1 MKSNVRAALSALA
14 LIAATAAPAAHAIE
28 TDGFKFDDRI
38 RLGDSELVANGAGI
52 RSKFG
57 RRYAMALYLPAKTTD
72 AAHAVADKGA
82 KRIAIKLIRDV
93 SGDTFASAV
102 RKGINNN
109 SSEAEQHALA
119 SRVAA
124 LEATVSAIDEIKAG
138 SGIVFDWVPGKGT
151 VLTIDGRQTGAVIAG
166 EDFIAALL
174 RVWLGEDPVQDDL
187 KQGLLGK
194 AG

>member
-1 MKSNVRAALSALA
+1 MKSTVRAALSALA
-14 LIAATAAPAAHAIE
+14 LIAATAAPTAHAIE
-28 TDGFKFDDRI
+28 TDGYKFDDRI
-38 RLGDSELVANGAGI
+38 RLGDNELVANGAGI

-57 RRYAMALYLPAKTTD
+57 RRYAMALYLPTKTTD
-72 AAHAVADKGA
+72 ATRAVADKGA
-82 KRIAIKLIRDV
+82 KRIAIKLIKDV

-109 SSEAEQHALA
+109 SSDSVQAALA
-119 SRVAA
+119 TRVAA

-138 SGIVFDWVPGKGT
+138 STIVFDWLPGKGT
-151 VLTIDGRQTGAVIAG
+151 VLTIDGRQTGATIAG

-174 RVWLGEDPVQDDL
+174 RVWLGDDPVQDDL